1 MTSIEEGILY
11 CETEIK
17 KIDSILEE
25 TEKLRF
31 SIFFIFRLDL
41 LLFYIKIKMMRNR
54 ILKNRNRVVK
64 VIKYIKEIQNDN
76 KL

>member
-1 MTSIEEGILY
+1 MISIEKSILF
-11 CETEIK
+11 CETKIK

-41 LLFYIKIKMMRNR
+41 LITFIKVKMMRKR

-64 VIKYIKEIQNDN
+64 VLNYIKEIQNDN
-76 KL
+76 KF

>member
-1 MTSIEEGILY
+1 MVSIEKGILF
-11 CETEIK
+11 CETKIK

-25 TEKLRF
+25 TDKLRF

-41 LLFYIKIKMMRNR
+41 LLTFIKVKRMRNR

-64 VIKYIKEIQNDN
+64 VLNYIKEIQNDN